1 MEGIVSLLDEEH
13 TCLTEGLWAELEHE
27 FGLRGISVTP
37 FPHFS
42 HHVAQGYDKEALGL
56 ILQRMAQHTQAF
68 QIQASGLG
76 IFPGLAPVLYVPVI
90 RTRELSQF
98 HASVWQH
105 TAHTA
110 SGTIDHYRP
119 ENWLPH
125 ITLAM
130 IDTHKDNLPNVI
142 RLLGERPLHWHIA
155 VDNLSFIE
163 DTGQGQRVRFRFEFR
178 G

>member
-13 TCLTEGLWAELEHE
+13 TRLTESLWSELESE
-27 FGLRGISVTP
+27 FGLRGIYVTP

-42 HHVAQGYDKEALGL
+42 HHVARDYDKEALGP
-56 ILQRMAQHTQAF
+56 ILGRLAQKAQAF

-76 IFPGLAPVLYVPVI
+76 IFPGSAPVLYVPVI
-90 RTRELSQF
+90 RTQELSQF

-110 SGTIDHYRP
+110 SGTIDCYRP

-130 IDTHKDNLPNVI
+130 IDTHKDNLPDVI
-142 RLLGERPLHWHIA
+142 RMLSERPLHWHIA
-155 VDNLSFIE
+155 IDNLSFIE
-163 DTGQGQRVRFRFEFR
+163 DTGQGQRVRFRCQFA